1 MGVMLSRVE
10 EIATNLEKISILS
23 PKELDAWHSL
33 TDLASQEG
41 AMDPK
46 SKALIAVSLSVV
58 AKCDWCTAYH
68 IKKSLDLGATSKE
81 IVEAAWLA
89 VLMGG
94 SPALMQAQRVLQALE
109 EFKDLTGYESNFP
122 DAIYGRET
130 REGVFQKR
138 LSNYVRSVCD
148 TSEVMCRGSKN
159 RRRLALNIGKTDGN
173 VLRRLVEKE
182 SDKRGW
188 NKEARLNTHELSDET
203 RVRSEE
209 R

>member
-10 EIATNLEKISILS
+10 ERAANLEKIEILS
-23 PKELDAWHSL
+23 PEELDAWHSI
-33 TDLASQEG
+33 TDLVSQNG
-41 AMDPK
+41 AINPK

-58 AKCDWCTAYH
+58 AKCDWCTAYYV
-68 IKKSLDLGATSKE
+68 KRSLDLGATSKE

-94 SPALMQAQRVLQALE
+94 SPALMQAQKVLQALD

-122 DAIYGRET
+122 DVMYGRKT
-130 REGVFQKR
+130 REGLLRKR
-138 LSNYVRSVCD
+138 LGNYVRSVCD
-148 TSEVMCRGSKN
+148 TSEAMCHGSKN
-159 RRRLALNIGKTDGN
+159 RRRLALNIAKTDGD

-203 RVRSEE
+203 CVRSEE